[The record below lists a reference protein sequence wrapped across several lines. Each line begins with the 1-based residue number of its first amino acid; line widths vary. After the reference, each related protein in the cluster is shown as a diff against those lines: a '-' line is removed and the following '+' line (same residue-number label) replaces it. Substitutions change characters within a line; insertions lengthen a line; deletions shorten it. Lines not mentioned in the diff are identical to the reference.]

1 MRSNNK
7 KHNNHKHKALK
18 SKPKHRAY
26 NAKDNSS
33 SKEFFSDSSKLKE
46 SVGNKLATLF
56 KEVVSKICDDDWV
69 ANTRASSYMTNTLR
83 HFRGPLTTISRRT
96 IRVNERKLYFSQRG
110 TIRMYAKDDNKARL
124 TKALYVL
131 GLKIN
136 LLSRRRIC
144 QKDFHEEFDKNKM
157 WMQNKKGKRVLIA
170 KQQEEVYI
178 VDKIASQE
186 LALFAIK

>member
-1 MRSNNK
+1 
-7 KHNNHKHKALK
+7 
-18 SKPKHRAY
+18 
-26 NAKDNSS
+26 
-33 SKEFFSDSSKLKE
+33 
-46 SVGNKLATLF
+46 
-56 KEVVSKICDDDWV
+56 
-69 ANTRASSYMTNTLR
+69 
-83 HFRGPLTTISRRT
+83 
-96 IRVNERKLYFSQRG
+96 
-110 TIRMYAKDDNKARL
+110 MYAKDDNKARL

-157 WMQNKKGKRVLIA
+157 CMQNKKGKRVLIA

-186 LALFAIK
+186 FALLAIK